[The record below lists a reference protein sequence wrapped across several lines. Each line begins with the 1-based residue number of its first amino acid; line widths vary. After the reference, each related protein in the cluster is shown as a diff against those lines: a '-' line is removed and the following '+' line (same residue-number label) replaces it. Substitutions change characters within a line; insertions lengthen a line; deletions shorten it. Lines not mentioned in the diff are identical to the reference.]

1 MRELLLSLDDEVFP
15 DEVGL
20 MQRTNSDA
28 GNEAYG
34 TSKVLMAI
42 TMPKMDKDLV
52 PPQLAKEVTSA
63 YTTNVEV
70 TTRFQTLVASLPVVD
85 EALFRAVPAHLT
97 SAEIVKAAKTA
108 LSEAGMPPHMKLGQK
123 MSQISGA
130 C

>member
-28 GNEAYG
+28 GKEAYE
-34 TSKVLMAI
+34 TSKVLLAI
-42 TMPKMDKDLV
+42 QMPKIEKDLV